1 RCPPPRF
8 VCAALVLLLI
18 TLILSV
24 EARPQHNLQH
34 IAVLE
39 NAAWE
44 QTLPPHFQNPF
55 YKSPR
60 VRQALAKSSWFGP
73 GEQVVKQSQ
82 FIPQP
87 FNSDSWR
94 FHWQVH
100 ERQAEKIPRM
110 EIYNVLSHAGL
121 LPRRQYF

>member
-1 RCPPPRF
+1 MKMNRPPQLYILS
-8 VCAALVLLLI
+8 LVILLI
-18 TLILSV
+18 NLTLNI

-44 QTLPPHFQNPF
+44 QTLPQHLQNPF

-60 VRQALAKSSWFGP
+60 VRHALAKSSWFGP
-73 GEQVVKQSQ
+73 GEEVVY
-82 FIPQP
+82 
-87 FNSDSWR
+87 
-94 FHWQVH
+94 

-121 LPRRQYF
+121 IPRRQYF